1 MKSHDVIL
9 LRDRSREWRLL
20 GNWRVVSEVLLAS
33 WIVEMLFPRRER
45 CSSLESE
52 ASDLMEHREVM
63 SLFSRVRRVMVLE
76 RGVVSIES
84 WFAEAESVLRT
95 GN

>member
-1 MKSHDVIL
+1 MEI
-9 LRDRSREWRLL
+9 
-20 GNWRVVSEVLLAS
+20 
-33 WIVEMLFPRRER
+33 LFPRRER

-52 ASDLMEHREVM
+52 VRDLIEDRVLR
-63 SLFSRVRRVMVLE
+63 SLFSRVRRVMVLD
-76 RGVVSIES
+76 RGVVGIES